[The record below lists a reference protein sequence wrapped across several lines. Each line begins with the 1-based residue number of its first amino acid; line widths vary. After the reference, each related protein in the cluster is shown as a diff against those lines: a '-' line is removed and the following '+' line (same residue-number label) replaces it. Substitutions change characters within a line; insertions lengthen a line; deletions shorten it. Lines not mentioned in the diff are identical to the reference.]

1 MIRCSRTGSHRNG
14 RNVNRAFARQLI
26 ELNNRFYRENASSF
40 SATRQA
46 PWAGWE
52 HVAKEARAVLPAG
65 ALDGSHRLRV
75 LDLACGNMRLAPFL
89 AQAFPHARIDYTG
102 IDASEDLADHSCDLL
117 KELSNLDAHFIAC
130 DVLEPLLGEHPAPP
144 SPDTDRAHDLVC
156 CFGFLHHVPSFELRA
171 ALVER
176 LCQSTRP
183 GGIAAISFWQ
193 FMHDERLAAK
203 ARDATASA
211 KVRPPFLGFDAA
223 QLENDDY
230 LLGWQH
236 ASGGYRYCHSF
247 EESELDELAQIAEA
261 QDVHEIA
268 RFSADG
274 KSGVLN
280 RYLVLARGALARGA

>member
-14 RNVNRAFARQLI
+14 RNVNRALARQLI

-89 AQAFPHARIDYTG
+89 AQAFPHARIDYIG

-117 KELSNLDAHFIAC
+117 KELSNLDAHFITC

-176 LCQSTRP
+176 P
-183 GGIAAISFWQ
+183 V
-193 FMHDERLAAK
+193 
-203 ARDATASA
+203 DAP
-211 KVRPPFLGFDAA
+211 RG
-223 QLENDDY
+223 
-230 LLGWQH
+230 H
-236 ASGGYRYCHSF
+236 RRH
-247 EESELDELAQIAEA
+247 
-261 QDVHEIA
+261 
-268 RFSADG
+268 
-274 KSGVLN
+274 
-280 RYLVLARGALARGA
+280 LVLAIHAR